1 MSSLLVKLPNWMGD
15 ILFSYDLLYSLSSEF
30 ERIAVCT
37 SINHRELFEIFPIP
51 HTEVIAY
58 PRENWPN
65 LDRETIQKINDF
77 GADETL
83 ILPNSFGSALI
94 MRYAGASHLC
104 GYATEHRSFLMHRSV
119 PAPAFRIHQTEYYL
133 RLLKLFDAG
142 SSPYPLPNHREKV
155 ERVVM
160 HPGASKIERAWPLE
174 RFLKLAEKFRADG
187 IEVVFVSGEK
197 IATNGFQAVVNP
209 RLSEFGEL
217 LKTASLFIGNDS
229 GPLHFAQ
236 QCGAP
241 VVGIYGP
248 GNPIT
253 TGPRNVS
260 PHRVVYHA
268 FPCSPCSQRYFKE
281 CEPSENQKPFC
292 IETITVDEVWRACSE
307 LIQTKVA
314 QAK

>member
-15 ILFSYDLLYSLSSEF
+15 ILFSYDLLYSLSSQF

-37 SINHRELFEIFPIP
+37 SINHRDLFEIFPVP

-65 LDRETIQKINDF
+65 LDRETIQKISDF
-77 GADETL
+77 QADQTL

-104 GYATEHRSFLMHRSV
+104 GYDTEHRSFLMHRAI
-119 PAPAFRIHQTEYYL
+119 PAPPFRIHQTEYYL
-133 RLLKLFDAG
+133 RLLTLFDAG
-142 SSPYPLPNHREKV
+142 CSSYPLKNHSTRID
-155 ERVVM
+155 RVVM
-160 HPGASKIERAWPLE
+160 HPGASKIERAWHLE
-174 RFLKLAEKFRADG
+174 RFLKLAEQFREQG
-187 IEVVFVSGEK
+187 TEVVLVSGDR
-197 IATNGFQAVVNP
+197 ISSNGFRTLVNP
-209 RLSEFGEL
+209 PLSEFSEL
-217 LKTASLFIGNDS
+217 LKTASLFVGNDS

-236 QCGAP
+236 QCGTP

-260 PHRVVYHA
+260 PNRVVYRA

-292 IETITVDEVWRACSE
+292 IETITVEEVWHTCSKLMKTTE
-307 LIQTKVA
+307 A
-314 QAK
+314 QKN